1 MAVEQWGPPT
11 NLADRHRVILE
22 ASAITPE
29 RMALWRSV
37 ERPEELPAGLATWG
51 KKAVPCMATEWRTIS
66 GRRVPQVRVDNPV
79 PDKNGRPRR
88 YLFEEDSG
96 GIVGVDEAFEDRW
109 ADPNT
114 PALLVE
120 GTKQFQ
126 AAASTIPPA
135 APFAIPFGIAGC
147 WGWSQEF
154 KPSADLRAMP
164 VEGRDV
170 YVAFD
175 ADITTNWMV
184 WEAAR
189 RLERYLTGELL
200 ARSVRFVINPG
211 VGGAKDGLDDLLG
224 RQEGQERRI
233 RSLRHLIDTAIE
245 HKQIKPAPKKPS
257 RKTGFFDGANFMPA
271 SCLDYLRSEHHLAMS
286 GDQSVAVYHRGV
298 YWNGISLWW
307 TRLITDTLQNDYK
320 PEFENSVTKMALA
333 WLKTEER
340 SIPFQQKEPVIN
352 FRNGLLDARSL
363 ELRDHTHEHLT
374 LVQWPWEWD
383 PKAECPVFL
392 KWIEAVAP
400 GQLESLLDVC
410 SQMLDLSQWPGLIVF
425 LTGPT
430 RSGKSTLIR
439 ILCSLVGPALRS
451 NVSLHDLSSGK
462 DLFASSSL
470 FGKVLNTFAD
480 LSANDLQDLSLI
492 KVLTG
497 GDEFEAQRKNNH
509 RFTMRNQAMLVF
521 SANSVPAASE
531 QSNAL
536 LTRVAHFEFPNSF
549 AGAEDPTIEKQ
560 ILENELPGVLR
571 LLVGALH
578 KRRQRG
584 RFLPLDKDRQR
595 AFAEKT
601 DRVRMFL
608 AESTRPGDRS
618 RQCILKS
625 ALFQK
630 YRLWVIDNLG
640 DKAIPLGKWKFNERV
655 RLSGVE
661 LFTPKGGS
669 ETWNLLP
676 AGGENTDTEPS
687 KPPTG
692 GQTADNELTAAN
704 GEGLAV
710 RESAVSEPKTQTKTT
725 DPRTADGEA
734 VLEDSKAP
742 SSVKSAVHPYF
753 PPSQKKEKK
762 VAETLQ
768 WVETTETP
776 DRDKNQRAPDQPLV
790 GDADPQQLILGGD
803 PIQPANPM
811 PFVGEP
817 PTGIDY
823 ICRAV
828 DLPDPD
834 GMALSLGFDLE
845 TFNRRTDLWRH
856 KASLS
861 PSLGGEIRLAQL
873 TGADSKTT
881 LVIDVAVIGQPA
893 VDWLRALV
901 RNPNRTLVG
910 HNLLFEATFLIAAG
924 IRPLCKW
931 WDTMLACQIIGDLP
945 SNSLAAAS
953 AHYLKQELDKTEQ
966 TSDWGNGLTAS
977 QLRYAALDAVVVLP
991 LGRELHKQL
1000 HETKQVEVHRV
1011 DCSMISA
1018 CADGQVRGL
1027 AVDVPAAIASQK
1039 RATAERKALAA
1050 ELHQTLNLENYRNPL
1065 KLKEALAQHLGEEI
1079 EDTKDRT
1086 LKKFRPDPVIEQLL
1100 QLKTLDQE
1108 LKEVKWLLEEA
1119 DLTDGRV
1126 RPCYRLIGASTG
1138 RMSTSALIRDTN
1150 SHVPSDT
1157 ERFKT
1162 GKRKGEPKPVKLGQ
1176 CGFNFQG
1183 ITGDRKLALGT
1194 GNPDTVLMDLDWSSI
1209 EIRLQASPELYN
1221 DDGQRR
1227 ILLDGIDPHAYI
1239 ASQACGR
1246 EITKADPERSTIGKM
1261 ANFSLAY
1268 GCGVAGLR
1276 TLLSRARGTR
1286 VTESE
1291 ARKVYEAWHQFHPQI
1306 SRQMRQFDSGTTLEV
1321 RSLLGRRMT
1330 YRDHTAGADGIRPM
1344 RPLGRTNGI
1353 NFPIQGSGRDLLAAA
1368 LGDLWPALDPFPG
1381 VHIVGLIHDE
1391 ILLEVP
1397 RDLVDQV
1404 REIAL
1409 ASMTSQKLQKQYLG
1423 DIPLE
1428 ADCNVAETWGEAH

>member
-1 MAVEQWGPPT
+1 
-11 NLADRHRVILE
+11 
-22 ASAITPE
+22 
-29 RMALWRSV
+29 
-37 ERPEELPAGLATWG
+37 
-51 KKAVPCMATEWRTIS
+51 
-66 GRRVPQVRVDNPV
+66 
-79 PDKNGRPRR
+79 
-88 YLFEEDSG
+88 
-96 GIVGVDEAFEDRW
+96 
-109 ADPNT
+109 
-114 PALLVE
+114 
-120 GTKQFQ
+120 
-126 AAASTIPPA
+126 
-135 APFAIPFGIAGC
+135 
-147 WGWSQEF
+147 
-154 KPSADLRAMP
+154 
-164 VEGRDV
+164 
-170 YVAFD
+170 
-175 ADITTNWMV
+175 
-184 WEAAR
+184 
-189 RLERYLTGELL
+189 
-200 ARSVRFVINPG
+200 
-211 VGGAKDGLDDLLG
+211 
-224 RQEGQERRI
+224 
-233 RSLRHLIDTAIE
+233 
-245 HKQIKPAPKKPS
+245 
-257 RKTGFFDGANFMPA
+257 
-271 SCLDYLRSEHHLAMS
+271 
-286 GDQSVAVYHRGV
+286 
-298 YWNGISLWW
+298 
-307 TRLITDTLQNDYK
+307 
-320 PEFENSVTKMALA
+320 
-333 WLKTEER
+333 
-340 SIPFQQKEPVIN
+340 
-352 FRNGLLDARSL
+352 
-363 ELRDHTHEHLT
+363 
-374 LVQWPWEWD
+374 
-383 PKAECPVFL
+383 
-392 KWIEAVAP
+392 
-400 GQLESLLDVC
+400 
-410 SQMLDLSQWPGLIVF
+410 
-425 LTGPT
+425 
-430 RSGKSTLIR
+430 
-439 ILCSLVGPALRS
+439 
-451 NVSLHDLSSGK
+451 
-462 DLFASSSL
+462 
-470 FGKVLNTFAD
+470 
-480 LSANDLQDLSLI
+480 
-492 KVLTG
+492 
-497 GDEFEAQRKNNH
+497 
-509 RFTMRNQAMLVF
+509 
-521 SANSVPAASE
+521 
-531 QSNAL
+531 
-536 LTRVAHFEFPNSF
+536 
-549 AGAEDPTIEKQ
+549 
-560 ILENELPGVLR
+560 
-571 LLVGALH
+571 
-578 KRRQRG
+578 
-584 RFLPLDKDRQR
+584 
-595 AFAEKT
+595 
-601 DRVRMFL
+601 MFL

-655 RLSGVE
+655 QLSGVE
-661 LFTPKGGS
+661 LFTPKVGS
-669 ETWNLLP
+669 ETWDLLP

-704 GEGLAV
+704 GPGLSV
-710 RESAVSEPKTQTKTT
+710 RDSAVSEPKTPTKTT
-725 DPRTADGEA
+725 DTQTADGEA
-734 VLEDSKAP
+734 VLEVLKA
-742 SSVKSAVHPYF
+742 SGSAKSVVHPYF
-753 PPSQKKEKK
+753 PPSEKKEKK

-776 DRDKNQRAPDQPLV
+776 DRDKNRRAPDQPLV

-803 PIQPANPM
+803 PIQPANPV

-823 ICRAV
+823 ICRAS

-893 VDWLRALV
+893 IDWIRTLV

-953 AHYLKQELDKTEQ
+953 AHYLKRELDKAEQ

-1000 HETKQVEVHRV
+1000 HETQQVEVHRV

-1027 AVDVPAAIASQK
+1027 AVNVPAAIASQK
-1039 RATAERKALAA
+1039 RAIAERKALAA

-1183 ITGDRKLALGT
+1183 IAGDRKLALGT
-1194 GNPDTVLMDLDWSSI
+1194 SNPDTVLMDLDWSSI

-1246 EITKADPERSTIGKM
+1246 EITLADPERSTIGKM

-1268 GCGVAGLR
+1268 GCGIAGLR
-1276 TLLSRARGTR
+1276 TLLARARGTR
-1286 VTESE
+1286 VNEAE

-1306 SRQMRQFDSGTTLEV
+1306 SQQMRQFDSGTTLEV

-1353 NFPIQGSGRDLLAAA
+1353 NFSIQGSGRDLLAAA
-1368 LGDLWPALDPFPG
+1368 LSDLWPALDPFPG

-1428 ADCNVAETWGEAH
+1428 ADCNVAETWGQAH